1 MVLGATGGKRGNQL
15 LRLQHC
21 KGMGHMQSCNVPFRQ
36 VANNIKVFAGCRWLF
51 SKSYSCLSGSAK
63 PACRCIFDEV
73 SLVKSAFALL
83 LTRVTEPRTVRFWRL
98 EVIKC
103 KER

>member
-1 MVLGATGGKRGNQL
+1 LQGAGGFFQKATPASQGAQNL
-15 LRLQHC
+15 L
-21 KGMGHMQSCNVPFRQ
+21 
-36 VANNIKVFAGCRWLF
+36 AG
-51 SKSYSCLSGSAK
+51 
-63 PACRCIFDEV
+63 CIFDEV